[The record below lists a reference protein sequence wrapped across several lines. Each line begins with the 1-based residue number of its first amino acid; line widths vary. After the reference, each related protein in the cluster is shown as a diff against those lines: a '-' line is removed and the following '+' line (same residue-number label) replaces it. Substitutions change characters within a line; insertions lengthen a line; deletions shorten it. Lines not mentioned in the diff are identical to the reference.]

1 MFIKILGG
9 MVIFSTSIL
18 VFDEY
23 FSRLNSSINIT
34 KEKIH
39 LEDYYILKPF
49 FLVAFILLLSHIIYR
64 DDTLIIPWLK
74 IYNFDQYLTYNL
86 FIFIGVFFRKKWQLI
101 FSFFSGIF
109 AICIYERWYKNYA
122 YIFIYWLFDIFFKFQ
137 LAKKV

>member
-23 FSRLNSSINIT
+23 FSRLNSSKNIT

-74 IYNFDQYLTYNL
+74 IYNFDQYLAYNL
-86 FIFIGVFFRKKWQLI
+86 FIFIGVFFRKN
-101 FSFFSGIF
+101 G
-109 AICIYERWYKNYA
+109 N
-122 YIFIYWLFDIFFKFQ
+122 
-137 LAKKV
+137 